1 MSTRRERRKP
11 SGAAQGPPDVNDG
24 SLKVNLGST
33 SEIRSHEKMSPTIR
47 LNDPKS
53 DCNLLSSVIVV
64 LEKHLLWIVLLR
76 EATKNL
82 KIHST
87 RRSESILK

>member
-24 SLKVNLGST
+24 SLKVNLGSY
-33 SEIRSHEKMSPTIR
+33 SEIRSHERDSDNPTM
-47 LNDPKS
+47 NDPES

-76 EATKNL
+76 EAIKNS
-82 KIHST
+82 KIHSI